1 MLYTKIGGVK
11 LQKNQI
17 QVIINEILQRGQGTK
32 EKFHFVKHYS
42 DFKVSPEFVKE
53 IIIKHGFCFFSH
65 EFKSDV
71 MQNVYEPFLDCIKE
85 LVEGSVNV
93 DVRDFIEQCDVYPLQ
108 LELLESYYSIGK
120 CERSEDIL
128 LHELGYET
136 TRMMDNMIHIF
147 RTIAKRQPIFI
158 LLNGIHYAHASTL
171 RFLQYMIENLADS
184 DVYMLGVYNGELGT
198 DTYYVKEWAKFK
210 KIIENKCNVVTRI
223 LREKSREITQK
234 ELVLKTENFDE
245 YIVKINNMIEMGA
258 YDQADYYL
266 SLLYIK
272 MKAEES
278 SFSNEQHVKAY
289 LLYLRNY
296 IYLNDVGNALHI
308 SNEIK
313 AKRHNN
319 DEYEKTYFMAMYYIG
334 IVEIFN
340 HRRELVEKSIQY
352 CRKIADKLQDDKLKL
367 RVLILIHMREFEGFS
382 VQQARTHQDTCDEE
396 FVELMEKYGF
406 TNHLAY
412 YYTKCMG
419 NNLDSVQ
426 NEGLEGGNEFY
437 YETGLELASKIGNDN
452 CILVFYNMRIFL
464 ASILGK
470 FSYAERYFQKCMPLI
485 EKSSDKAD
493 LCSNMNGLGYVTC
506 VNGEYQ
512 KSANYFMEA
521 LKIEKE
527 EGNTRLMAE
536 TIYNMSITTLL
547 ARDYKNAAHYI
558 DMATEIIE
566 GMEYYAFPCNISKIY
581 GLGALANYYSNN
593 DYRCHFY
600 LEKMKRFI
608 GHLLRSEDEEKY
620 RFWDDDMMLYYLM
633 CGLIDKREG
642 NYEEAASN
650 FLLSKKHLYNTPGFF
665 FFGYPILAEGFYD
678 CYVKLEL
685 YEEADEVI
693 DVAIEKLENAKYVAE
708 IPRLKALKN
717 KTEYEEKEYNFE
729 IENGLEKEM
738 QNLINQSLMR
748 RINKSLLSHS
758 GFLSVW
764 QDVINDKNTVE
775 GVYENACQA
784 ALNHFSADQLL
795 IFSKQGKNL
804 ELSYSFN
811 DEKFSAKHLGILEKY
826 AKLYPAGFVS
836 SRMYK
841 EFYLYKEVIE
851 IFDFDMIVSFMM
863 VPYIKDNVVAGVA
876 ILYIDMKEEF
886 RKISN
891 IFDNEGLVMFKVAYR
906 QMFDLIEKI
915 NANETIK
922 KMNESLLYVNKQLEE
937 SVVTD
942 TLTGIYNRE
951 GYINK
956 VREIEESKDIV
967 DCVVLY
973 FDLDNFKYYNDTF
986 GHDIGDL
993 VLVQLAKIL
1002 QFLAEENGVPIR
1014 YGGDEFLLIVPG
1026 ITIEQAEAIA
1036 KEFYSILK
1044 QREYFIPKIEQILNK
1059 KVEIPEEK
1067 QISSSIGIAQT
1078 DYKAGRNIEKTVRY
1092 ADTSLY
1098 DVKKTKKKNY
1108 RIWTPED
1115 VK

>member
-1 MLYTKIGGVK
+1 M
-11 LQKNQI
+11 QKD
-17 QVIINEILQRGQGTK
+17 QVQTIINEILQKGQGTK
-32 EKFHFVKHYS
+32 GKFHFIKHYS
-42 DFKVSPEFVKE
+42 DFKVSPEFVKDS
-53 IIIKHGFCFFSH
+53 ISGHDFCFFSH
-65 EFKSDV
+65 EFRSDV

-85 LVEGSVNV
+85 VVECSANV
-93 DVRDFIEQCDVYPLQ
+93 DVRDFVEQCDVYPLQ
-108 LELLESYYSIGK
+108 LELLESYYSIGM

-147 RTIAKRQPIFI
+147 KEISQRQPIFI

-171 RFLQYMIENLADS
+171 RFLQYMIKHLADS
-184 DVYMLGVYNGELGT
+184 DVYILGVYNGELGT

-223 LREKSREITQK
+223 LQEKSREITQK
-234 ELVLKTENFDE
+234 ELVLLTKDFDE

-258 YDQADYYL
+258 YDQADYFL

-278 SFSNEQHVKAY
+278 SFSNEQHAKAY

-296 IYLNDVGNALHI
+296 VYLNDVGNALHI

-313 AKRHNN
+313 AKSKNN
-319 DEYEKTYFMAMYYIG
+319 DECEKAYFMALYYIG

-352 CRKIADKLQDDKLKL
+352 CRKIADKFQDDKLKL
-367 RVLILIHMREFEGFS
+367 RVLILIHMKEFEGFS

-396 FVELMEKYGF
+396 FVELMKKYRF
-406 TNHLAY
+406 RNHLAY

-419 NNLDSVQ
+419 NNLESVQ
-426 NEGLEGGNEFY
+426 KEGQEGGNEIY

-485 EKSSDKAD
+485 AKSSDKAD
-493 LCSNMNGLGYVTC
+493 LCANMNGLGYVTC

-512 KSANYFMEA
+512 KSANYFHEA
-521 LKIEKE
+521 LKVEKE

-536 TIYNMSITTLL
+536 TIYNISITTLL
-547 ARDYKNAAHYI
+547 AKDYANAARYI

-581 GLGALANYYSNN
+581 GLGALANYYADN

-608 GHLLRSEDEEKY
+608 GHLLRSNDENRF

-633 CGLIDKREG
+633 CGLVDKREG
-642 NYEEAASN
+642 NYEEAVSN

-678 CYVKLEL
+678 CYVKMGR
-685 YEEADEVI
+685 YEDADDLINE
-693 DVAIEKLENAKYVAE
+693 AIEKLENAKYVAE
-708 IPRLKALKN
+708 IPRLVALKN
-717 KTEYEEKEYNFE
+717 KTDYKAKEYNFE
-729 IENGLEKEM
+729 LERGLEKEI
-738 QNLINQSLMR
+738 QNLISQSLMR
-748 RINKSLLSHS
+748 RVNKSLLSHS

-775 GVYENACQA
+775 DVYENAYQA
-784 ALNHFSADQLL
+784 ALNHFSADQML
-795 IFSKQGKNL
+795 IFSKQGENL

-811 DEKFSAKHLGILEKY
+811 DEKFSKEQLDILEKY

-841 EFYLYKEVIE
+841 EFYLYKEIIE
-851 IFDFDMIVSFMM
+851 IFDFDKIVSFMM

-876 ILYIDMKEEF
+876 ILYIVMKEEF
-886 RKISN
+886 RKISS
-891 IFDNEGLVMFKVAYR
+891 IFDNEGLVMFRVAYR
-906 QMFDLIEKI
+906 QMVDLIEKI
-915 NANETIK
+915 DANETIK
-922 KMNESLLYVNKQLEE
+922 KMNESLLYVNKKLEE

-951 GYINK
+951 GYITK
-956 VREIEESKDIV
+956 VREIEESEEIKDCI
-967 DCVVLY
+967 VLY

-986 GHDIGDL
+986 GHDVGDL

-1002 QFLAEENGVPIR
+1002 QFLAEDNGIPIR
-1014 YGGDEFLLIVPG
+1014 YGGDEFLLIVPE

-1036 KEFYSILK
+1036 KEFYNILK
-1044 QREYFIPKIEQILNK
+1044 QREYFIPKIEQVLKK
-1059 KVEIPEEK
+1059 KVDIPEEK
-1067 QISSSIGIAQT
+1067 QISSSIGIART
-1078 DYKAGRNIEKTVRY
+1078 DYKVGRNIEKTVSY

-1098 DVKKTKKKNY
+1098 DVKKSKKKNY
-1108 RIWTPED
+1108 RIWTPKD
-1115 VK
+1115 V